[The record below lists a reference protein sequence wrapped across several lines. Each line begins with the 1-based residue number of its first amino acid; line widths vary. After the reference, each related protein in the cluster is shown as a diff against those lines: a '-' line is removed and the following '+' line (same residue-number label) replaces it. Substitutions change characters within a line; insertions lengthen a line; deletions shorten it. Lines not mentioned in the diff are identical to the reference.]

1 MCSVAA
7 PDAIDATASDA
18 IAARSRWNGDAAPHR
33 DLPPAAHRQQR
44 GPNSHLRLAKSDIPE
59 DQAIH
64 RRQSSTKIF
73 LDVEPAA
80 PLPRGHVEAQSFI

>member
-1 MCSVAA
+1 LWCQYDGVA

-18 IAARSRWNGDAAPHR
+18 IAARSRRNGDAAPDR

-44 GPNSHLRLAKSDIPE
+44 GPNGHLRLAEADVPE

-64 RRQSSTKIF
+64 W
-73 LDVEPAA
+73 
-80 PLPRGHVEAQSFI
+80 G